1 MPSPVPVTPKSLED
15 YRPIIGDSKTE
26 EILSLARQLR
36 GARVLHLNATAFG
49 GGVAEILNSLL
60 PLLQDLEIDA
70 QWQVMEGNE
79 EFFSVTKQIH
89 NAMQGMYVPW
99 TAAMGATWRRANRA
113 NAESLKGPY
122 DFVFVHDPQPAGV
135 LHYAAQ
141 RNGQVLGAKWVWRC
155 HIDTTEA
162 LPEVWDFLRPYLE
175 PFDAVIFTRDEYVKD
190 DLQGPQV
197 VHVPPAIDPLST
209 KNIDIPGRVVRDI
222 LERYS
227 IDPDRPILSQ
237 ISRFDPWKDPLGVID
252 VYRSIKESR
261 PELQLVMVASMADD
275 DPEGWSFYERI
286 VRKAGKDKDIHI
298 LTNLDGVA
306 NLEVNAFQRAS
317 RVVLQKSIREGF
329 GLVISE
335 ALWKGRPM
343 VAGGVGGIPMQMLY
357 GRCGY
362 LANTTA
368 EYVDRVRYLLDYQE
382 AGERMGALGREHV
395 RENFLMT
402 RLLRDHLWLMAR
414 LAAQPLSP
422 PARGAAASADAQPR
436 SSARRKRRAAR

>member
-209 KNIDIPGRVVRDI
+209 KNIDIQDG
-222 LERYS
+222 S
-227 IDPDRPILSQ
+227 CA
-237 ISRFDPWKDPLGVID
+237 ISSNVI
-252 VYRSIKESR
+252 
-261 PELQLVMVASMADD
+261 ASTPTDQ
-275 DPEGWSFYERI
+275 S
-286 VRKAGKDKDIHI
+286 
-298 LTNLDGVA
+298 
-306 NLEVNAFQRAS
+306 
-317 RVVLQKSIREGF
+317 
-329 GLVISE
+329 
-335 ALWKGRPM
+335 
-343 VAGGVGGIPMQMLY
+343 
-357 GRCGY
+357 C
-362 LANTTA
+362 
-368 EYVDRVRYLLDYQE
+368 
-382 AGERMGALGREHV
+382 
-395 RENFLMT
+395 
-402 RLLRDHLWLMAR
+402 
-414 LAAQPLSP
+414 
-422 PARGAAASADAQPR
+422 PR
-436 SSARRKRRAAR
+436 SPASTRGRTHWAS